1 MKMHKINWKQ
11 STAMGIATVMTVL
24 QVTEL
29 NVQAAPPAVL
39 VDETAYINLDYYGGI
54 EEVNIVKG
62 CTLNGNTKIT
72 DYGNY
77 ENVVNMTNNVKPT
90 IENGKVIWDLS
101 GHDEDRF
108 YFECRSDELAKE
120 LPWNIDVSYRL
131 NGKECKAEELA
142 GAEGMVT
149 LLINVDPN
157 EKADAYY
164 QNNMILSAAV
174 LVDMDKD
181 NYSLEAPGAQLQTMG
196 TKKMVLF
203 MALPGETGD
212 FRIDIGTKSFEN
224 TGVMF
229 VMMPATLSSLDR
241 ISDIREVKDT
251 VRDSMDAMSD
261 SADVI
266 LDNLVLMKEGLE
278 ETQTG
283 LRAAQEAKKT
293 YDAGKDQVKSD
304 ADAAIDSLDGI
315 RDSLMLLSAQTA
327 IEKADYID
335 AMEQLETIRQSI
347 YEMDEYL
354 EDMEEASGDL
364 EDSMKKLRHKMKDGL
379 GETEEDVED
388 AIEELLDIYRD
399 TGDETDKGN
408 LQIGAEVGYLANFAG
423 VITRG
428 TIPVLE
434 DTEGVVHEL
443 ENLLAKASEVINE
456 GYSLGGHMT
465 QDYKDHI
472 LMLLDETQQ
481 FIDSS
486 TMSVVAVQQ
495 SLRSM
500 RALMDATEDSLDTAI
515 DSSLSGM
522 IGIVNSGIG
531 IAGGSETFRNAK
543 NVMKDAVDD
552 ELDELEED
560 SNILEI
566 DTSEAFPSFTS
577 AKNAAPQSIQ
587 VIMRTAEIS
596 IDDDVDYSVDIE
608 RAAADVGI
616 WGRIKAVF
624 AEIKSWFVK

>member
-1 MKMHKINWKQ
+1 MRKRNWKQ
-11 STAMGIATVMTVL
+11 HTAVGMAAVL
-24 QVTEL
+24 TALSVPGQR
-29 NVQAAPPAVL
+29 VQAAPPAVQ

-62 CTLNGNTKIT
+62 CTLNGNTIIT

-77 ENVVNMTNNVKPT
+77 DKVENMTNGAEPVLEK
-90 IENGKVIWDLS
+90 GKVVWDLT
-101 GHDEDRF
+101 GQEEDRF
-108 YFECRSDELAKE
+108 YFECRSDALAKE
-120 LPWNIDVSYRL
+120 LPWSIDVTYRL

-142 GAEGMVT
+142 GAEGMVSM
-149 LLINVDPN
+149 LIDVMPN
-157 EKADAYY
+157 EKAEEYY
-164 QNNMILSAAV
+164 KNNMILSAAV

-212 FRIDIGTKSFEN
+212 FRIDIGTKKFEN
-224 TGVMF
+224 TGIMF

-241 ISDIREVKDT
+241 INDIRDVKEK
-251 VRDSMDAMSD
+251 VRDSVDAMSE

-266 LDNLVLMKEGLE
+266 LDNLVAMKDGLE

-293 YDAGKDQVKSD
+293 YDAGRDQVKSD

-327 IEKADYID
+327 IEKADYVD

-347 YEMDEYL
+347 YEMNEYL
-354 EDMEEASGDL
+354 EDMEDASGDL
-364 EDSMKKLRHKMKDGL
+364 EDSMKKLRHKMKDGVN
-379 GETEEDVED
+379 ETEDDVKD
-388 AIEELLDIYRD
+388 AIRELASIYGG
-399 TGDETDKGN
+399 TGDDTDAGN
-408 LQIGAEVGYLANFAG
+408 LQIGAEVGYLADFAG

-443 ENLLAKASEVINE
+443 ENLLAKGREVINE

-465 QDYKDHI
+465 QDYKEHI

-500 RALMDATEDSLDTAI
+500 RSLMDATQDSLDKAI

-543 NVMKDAVDD
+543 NTMKDAVDN
-552 ELDELEED
+552 ELDELEEE

-566 DTSEAFPSFTS
+566 DTSKEFPSFTS
-577 AKNAAPQSIQ
+577 SKNAAPKSIQ

-596 IDDDVDYSVDIE
+596 VDDDVDNSVDIE
-608 RAAADVGI
+608 KAAADVGVL
-616 WGRIKAVF
+616 GRIKAVF
-624 AEIKSWFVK
+624 REIKSWFVK

>member
-1 MKMHKINWKQ
+1 MHKINWKQ

-24 QVTEL
+24 QITEL

-72 DYGNY
+72 DYGSY

-101 GHDEDRF
+101 GQDEDRF

-120 LPWNIDVSYRL
+120 LPWDIDVSYRL

-203 MALPGETGD
+203 MALPGESGD

-293 YDAGKDQVKSD
+293 YDAGRDQVKSD
-304 ADAAIDSLDGI
+304 ADAAIDSLDSI
-315 RDSLMLLSAQTA
+315 RDSLMLLSAQTV

-364 EDSMKKLRHKMKDGL
+364 EDSMKKLRHKMKDGADD
-379 GETEEDVED
+379 TEEEIED
-388 AIEELLDIYRD
+388 AIKAIYG
-399 TGDETDKGN
+399 TGEQGSF
-408 LQIGAEVGYLANFAG
+408 EVGKEIGYLANFAG
-423 VITRG
+423 VITKG
-428 TIPVLE
+428 TVPVLE

-443 ENLLAKASEVINE
+443 ENLLAKASEVLNE

-500 RALMDATEDSLDTAI
+500 RSLMDATEKSLDTAI

-552 ELDELEED
+552 ELDDLEED

-608 RAAADVGI
+608 RASADIGI